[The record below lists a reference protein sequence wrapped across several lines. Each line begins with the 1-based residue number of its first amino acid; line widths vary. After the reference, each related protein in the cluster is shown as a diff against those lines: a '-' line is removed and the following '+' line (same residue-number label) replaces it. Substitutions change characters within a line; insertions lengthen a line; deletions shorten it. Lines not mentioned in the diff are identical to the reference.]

1 MKERSGIKTTEFWIT
16 AIVVLAGLLPSSGLL
31 PENHWAVKV
40 CGLVVSVAAALGYT
54 MARAGVK
61 KAGSAAAKL
70 LLVALLIGL
79 LAGCGGQGYIRAEAI
94 EPAVR
99 LVTGLHDKMLMGEVD
114 PAKIKPED
122 KATYLRTSEL
132 LRSTVREAAENK

>member
-16 AIVVLAGLLPSSGLL
+16 AIVVLAGLLPTSGLF
-31 PENHWAVKV
+31 PEGHWGVKV

-61 KAGSAAAKL
+61 SAAGKL
-70 LLVALLIGL
+70 LVLFCLVGL
-79 LAGCGGQGYIRAEAI
+79 LAGCGGQGMIRAEAI
-94 EPAVR
+94 EPAVK
-99 LVTGLHDKMLMGEVD
+99 LVTGLHDKLLMGEVD

>member
-1 MKERSGIKTTEFWIT
+1 MKERSGIKTTEFWI
-16 AIVVLAGLLPSSGLL
+16 ALVVILAGLLPSSGLI
-31 PENHWAVKV
+31 PEGHWGVKV
-40 CGLVVSVAAALGYT
+40 CGLVVAAAAALGYT
-54 MARAGVK
+54 AARAGVK
-61 KAGSAAAKL
+61 SAAGKL
-70 LLVALLIGL
+70 LVLFCLVGL

-122 KATYLRTSEL
+122 KATYLRTSEW